1 MEINFDNDLY
11 IESGNTAVAQDIPQN
26 EGSAVLGAISG
37 IEIGCRTCAMS
48 AITQSAVYGISTL
61 DNADS
66 FLCRID
72 DITPT
77 PTASTQYTFVFSGSP
92 SNAQVYARS
101 NGSTGGTYINLS
113 RANTTGIVYTYS
125 AMSYCI
131 SAYGYTSKTG
141 RVSVFTSTSAANV
154 SFTLTKPSSPYT
166 FTFTG
171 SPTAVGIGYRGLGT
185 SNSYVW
191 TTARTISIIAYSA
204 IQYTLSATGYDTQT
218 GSATVLWSTSSQT
231 VSYQLGSSI
240 SRKPW
245 TFTFTG
251 TPTNVGIG
259 WQRYVIDGTAFTWT
273 TAKTIYP
280 AYSAIYYTISA
291 DGYSSQS
298 SLVYAN
304 QSTSSKTI
312 NYSLDTAATIYYGY
326 RFLISPTA
334 ATPTIFYGPTR
345 TGITTY
351 SMYANNATINSSKQW
366 VFDIQ
371 WQYPILYYQ
380 IVAPNYQTV
389 SGSTSNASTATTSKT
404 IYLTQT
410 GYTYVYSINVS
421 PSAATFEY
429 GEDDSCSESDWYS
442 ATVNNNGASITY
454 VIKTNYSPLYYD
466 ARLDGYDEQTGSITG
481 KSGQTVTKAIS
492 LLKTRYEYWILVR
505 DKKTGS
511 EISGATIKRVVTPF
525 SGDTVTNSYG
535 VAYIYAYSAISQVSV
550 SAPHRGTQLMN
561 MSSTLAERNTYGT
574 YGGVSIL
581 MTNVFDIPYYYKVST
596 TSGEQ
601 GGGGI
606 ISGVSFSY
614 SGASTSSTTITTDAT
629 GQGYFLCP
637 DGAIWFQASKT
648 GYQNKSSVINV
659 TQTTLSNNYALVT
672 LYMYYDYYRY
682 LSVSQIMMSNSE
694 GEYGCCCGVNITHE
708 NSGEEDQQII
718 SGGSNST
725 IPLLS
730 TDKEHT
736 VTLEFYHRGA
746 SSIKKQVTIPER
758 IVTSSTL
765 ATGLRIVFYGTQK
778 TLTASDLA
786 YGSLL
791 EEDGWAD
798 AIDSPFNYSLSDL
811 KRDDASS
818 TNGTGWGR
826 YRGTPLTAVTAT
838 GQVVLESDVDFYQY
852 LPDE

>member
-26 EGSAVLGAISG
+26 EGSAVLGLSG
-37 IEIGCRTCAMS
+37 ITPSLCRACMLS
-48 AITQSAVYGISTL
+48 AITQSAVYGVSKL
-61 DNADS
+61 DSADS
-66 FLCRID
+66 LLCEID

-251 TPTNVGIG
+251 TPTSVRIG
-259 WQRYVIDGTAFTWT
+259 YRKLGSSDAYVWT
-273 TAKTIYP
+273 TATTIYP
-280 AYSAIYYTISA
+280 GYSAINYTITA
-291 DGYSSQS
+291 DGYLSTVSNAT
-298 SLVYAN
+298 VY
-304 QSTSSKTI
+304 TSSSGRTI
-312 NYSLDTAATIYYGY
+312 GYSLDV
-326 RFLISPTA
+326 SPNV
-334 ATPTIFYGPTR
+334 Y
-345 TGITTY
+345 
-351 SMYANNATINSSKQW
+351 N
-366 VFDIQ
+366 
-371 WQYPILYYQ
+371 
-380 IVAPNYQTV
+380 
-389 SGSTSNASTATTSKT
+389 
-404 IYLTQT
+404 
-410 GYTYVYSINVS
+410 YSINVS
-421 PSAATFEY
+421 PSAADFCYSRTEGEY
-429 GEDDSCSESDWYS
+429 PAEDAGNISYS
-442 ATVNNNGASITY
+442 STVNNGGASITY
-454 VIKTNYSPLYYD
+454 TITTNYSPLYYY
-466 ARLDGYDEQTGSITG
+466 ASLDGYDEAEGSITG

-492 LLKTRYEYWILVR
+492 LLKSRYDYWILVR

-525 SGDTVTNSYG
+525 SGDSATNSYG

-561 MSSTLAERNTYGT
+561 MSSTLADRGTYGT
-574 YGGVSIL
+574 YYGASVSI
-581 MTNVFDIPYYYKVST
+581 TNIFDLPYYYLATVYNVGSILCPKL
-596 TSGEQ
+596 
-601 GGGGI
+601 
-606 ISGVSFSY
+606 SGVGITY
-614 SGASTSSTTITTDAT
+614 SGATTSSTTITTDAT

-637 DGAIWFQASKT
+637 DEAIWVYVSKGGDFLDYDKVYYESGSPSSNTAVTFDIRLSYNYYTGMSFT
-648 GYQNKSSVINV
+648 GYIRLTNAKGTFDTLAEVSLENRWTYYV
-659 TQTTLSNNYALVT
+659 TA
-672 LYMYYDYYRY
+672 DGR
-682 LSVSQIMMSNSE
+682 
-694 GEYGCCCGVNITHE
+694 
-708 NSGEEDQQII
+708 D
-718 SGGSNST
+718 
-725 IPLLS
+725 IPLLNS
-730 TDKEHT
+730 DRGK
-736 VTLEFYHRGA
+736 TLSFVFSHPGA
-746 SSIKKQVTIPER
+746 NSITKQITIPPR
-758 IVTSSTL
+758 TTSDDEEYFSTSVSIL
-765 ATGLRIVFYGTQK
+765 FTGSNK
-778 TLTASDLA
+778 TLTMADISDEDFIGR
-786 YGSLL
+786 GSGANITLK
-791 EEDGWAD
+791 DITSYQSWIVHYRGID
-798 AIDSPFNYSLSDL
+798 VYYAINEG
-811 KRDDASS
+811 
-818 TNGTGWGR
+818 TIVGTGE
-826 YRGTPLTAVTAT
+826 
-838 GQVVLESDVDFYQY
+838 VVLSSDVDYD
-852 LPDE
+852 DEDEW